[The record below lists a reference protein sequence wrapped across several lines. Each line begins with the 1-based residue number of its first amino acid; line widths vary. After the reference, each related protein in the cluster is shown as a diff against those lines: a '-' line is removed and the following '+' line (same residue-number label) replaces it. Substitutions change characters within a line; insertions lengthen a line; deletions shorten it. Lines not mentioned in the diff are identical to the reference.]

1 MLSFFLDNRTIV
13 YMDNNINKEV
23 YTIKKVKWYSGG
35 DERGEKAIGLILE
48 LLKELNTN
56 SDSQLLQEVLN
67 KYKEELEN
75 KGSSVPLVLSRMN
88 LAISHSIRK
97 NGVILS
103 DTQSTI
109 LKELTSLSSIRY
121 GYF

>member
-1 MLSFFLDNRTIV
+1 M
-13 YMDNNINKEV
+13 
-23 YTIKKVKWYSGG
+23 
-35 DERGEKAIGLILE
+35 
-48 LLKELNTN
+48 
-56 SDSQLLQEVLN
+56 
-67 KYKEELEN
+67 
-75 KGSSVPLVLSRMN
+75 LSRMN
-88 LAISHSIRK
+88 LAISHAIRK

>member
-1 MLSFFLDNRTIV
+1 M
-13 YMDNNINKEV
+13 
-23 YTIKKVKWYSGG
+23 KKVKWYSGG

-88 LAISHSIRK
+88 LAISHAIRK